1 MKRCQRCI
9 MPETVPG
16 VTFNRDG
23 ICDYCLNYQ
32 KERYFGKEGL
42 EKIIASIIKEENE
55 YDCIVPLS
63 GGRDSTYILY
73 MAKAIYNL
81 KVLAVSYDNE
91 FRIDQALINMKNACQ
106 RLNVDFISVRSKRGI
121 AQKIVKSSIRSSI
134 SPKRLGIC
142 QACSYGYRSV
152 TYRAAEKYKVPL
164 ILWGESQAEATQD
177 MEKKAFEAL
186 SLKEKSRFAK
196 LLNPNYYEA
205 KLFLWLQR
213 AEFHVPGNNIFCITG
228 RPILKN
234 NNIREVRVFDYI
246 LWDRE
251 KIKETIMRELGWEKS
266 YGQVSSWRTDCM
278 LHSLVNYVYF
288 KQFGCTKD
296 CFGYCNMINS
306 GQMDR
311 EEALKQEEEITANIT
326 KNIPE
331 LLEDKIGLSRNEA
344 TKVFG
349 ISK

>member
-1 MKRCQRCI
+1 

-23 ICDYCLNYQ
+23 ICNYCLNYQ
-32 KERYFGKEGL
+32 KERYFGEEEL

-106 RLNVDFISVRSKRGI
+106 RLNVDFISVRSKRDI

-142 QACSYGYRSV
+142 HACSYGYRSV
-152 TYRAAEKYKVPL
+152 TYRVAEKYKVPL

-213 AEFHVPGNNIFCITG
+213 AEFHVPGNNIFCISG
-228 RPILKN
+228 PPILKN
-234 NNIREVRVFDYI
+234 NDIREVRVFDYI

-251 KIKETIMRELGWEKS
+251 KIKETIMRELGWGKPQ
-266 YGQVSSWRTDCM
+266 GHVSSWRTDCM
-278 LHSLVNYVYF
+278 LHSLVNYVHF
-288 KQFGCTKD
+288 KLFGCTKD
-296 CFGYCNMINS
+296 CFGYSNMINS

-311 EEALKQEEEITANIT
+311 EEALKQEEAITANIT

-344 TKVFG
+344 SKIFG

>member
-42 EKIIASIIKEENE
+42 EKIIASINKEENE

-106 RLNVDFISVRSKRGI
+106 RLSVDLISVRSKRGI
-121 AQKIVKSSIRSSI
+121 AHKIVKSSICASI
-134 SPKRLGIC
+134 SPKQLGIC
-142 QACSYGYRSV
+142 HACSYGYRSV

-164 ILWGESQAEATQD
+164 ILWGESQAEATQN
-177 MEKKAFEAL
+177 MERLIIMKLNFSCGYKGPNFTYPGITFFVYLAPL
-186 SLKEKSRFAK
+186 S
-196 LLNPNYYEA
+196 
-205 KLFLWLQR
+205 
-213 AEFHVPGNNIFCITG
+213 
-228 RPILKN
+228 
-234 NNIREVRVFDYI
+234 
-246 LWDRE
+246 
-251 KIKETIMRELGWEKS
+251 
-266 YGQVSSWRTDCM
+266 
-278 LHSLVNYVYF
+278 
-288 KQFGCTKD
+288 
-296 CFGYCNMINS
+296 
-306 GQMDR
+306 
-311 EEALKQEEEITANIT
+311 
-326 KNIPE
+326 
-331 LLEDKIGLSRNEA
+331 
-344 TKVFG
+344 
-349 ISK
+349 

>member
-16 VTFNRDG
+16 ITFNRDG

-32 KERYFGKEGL
+32 KERYFGKKEL

-91 FRIDQALINMKNACQ
+91 FRIGQALINMQNACQ

-142 QACSYGYRSV
+142 QA
-152 TYRAAEKYKVPL
+152 
-164 ILWGESQAEATQD
+164 
-177 MEKKAFEAL
+177 
-186 SLKEKSRFAK
+186 
-196 LLNPNYYEA
+196 
-205 KLFLWLQR
+205 
-213 AEFHVPGNNIFCITG
+213 
-228 RPILKN
+228 
-234 NNIREVRVFDYI
+234 
-246 LWDRE
+246 
-251 KIKETIMRELGWEKS
+251 
-266 YGQVSSWRTDCM
+266 
-278 LHSLVNYVYF
+278 
-288 KQFGCTKD
+288 
-296 CFGYCNMINS
+296 
-306 GQMDR
+306 
-311 EEALKQEEEITANIT
+311 
-326 KNIPE
+326 
-331 LLEDKIGLSRNEA
+331 
-344 TKVFG
+344 
-349 ISK
+349 